1 MKDLRES
8 IEVMEKEGLLQRI
21 KKEVS
26 PHLELTYIGH
36 LNERKKGPALLF
48 EKVKDS
54 DFPVLSNVIS
64 TPERVALALGLPIS
78 DSMCEVIRYYKE
90 TIEGV
95 INGTKAVKPVEV
107 KDSIPVTEKV
117 LERDEVDLSDF
128 ALQFNMGDGGRY
140 IGTAFYL
147 ITQDPDT
154 GWTNLGVHR
163 LQLYD
168 DKTTGVH
175 IITRGRHANTHM
187 KKYQKMGKKMPAAL
201 VCGDAP
207 INFLVAST
215 PVPEG
220 ISEYDVIGALRDKP
234 VEVFKSDLT
243 GLTLPANAE
252 IILEGEIET
261 DPDKFRPEG
270 PFGEFLAY
278 YSGATTPK
286 PYFTLKRVLRREK
299 PIFHISTVG
308 RPIGDTHMVMTLSRT
323 AAFWSELE
331 NTRIPGIQSVYCPPE
346 TGGSYWIIISVKV
359 LHQGHA
365 KQVADAAISTPSG
378 HTRLKG
384 VIIVDADV
392 KADDLS
398 AVWWSLTARYNP
410 LRDTELKK
418 APGNRMDPSLPG
430 ARTESSRI
438 IIDATVPYEWEKKPN
453 LIELDEQVVTKVLN
467 QWEEYGF
474 SKSY

>member
-1 MKDLRES
+1 
-8 IEVMEKEGLLQRI
+8 
-21 KKEVS
+21 
-26 PHLELTYIGH
+26 
-36 LNERKKGPALLF
+36 
-48 EKVKDS
+48 
-54 DFPVLSNVIS
+54 
-64 TPERVALALGLPIS
+64 
-78 DSMCEVIRYYKE
+78 
-90 TIEGV
+90 
-95 INGTKAVKPVEV
+95 
-107 KDSIPVTEKV
+107 
-117 LERDEVDLSDF
+117 
-128 ALQFNMGDGGRY
+128 
-140 IGTAFYL
+140 
-147 ITQDPDT
+147 
-154 GWTNLGVHR
+154 
-163 LQLYD
+163 LYD
-168 DKTTGVH
+168 DKTAGVH
-175 IITRGRHANTHM
+175 IIIKGRHANTHM
-187 KKYQKMGKKMPAAL
+187 QKYHKMGKKMPAAL
-201 VCGDAP
+201 VCGDDVL
-207 INFLVAST
+207 NFLVASSII
-215 PVPEG
+215 PEG
-220 ISEYDVIGALRDKP
+220 ISEYDVVGALRDKP

-243 GLTLPANAE
+243 GLPLPANAE

-278 YSGATTPK
+278 YSGATSPK
-286 PYFTLKRVLRREK
+286 PYFTLKRALRREK
-299 PIFHISTVG
+299 PIYHISTVG
-308 RPIGDTHMVMTLSRT
+308 RPVGDTHMVMTLSRT

-346 TGGSYWIIISVKV
+346 TGGSYWIIISLKV
-359 LHQGHA
+359 LYQGHA

-410 LRDTELKK
+410 LSDTELKK

-430 ARTESSRI
+430 ARTEGSRI